1 MGRGRS
7 SRFYQNLVK
16 DKKIAVQSACMSGF
30 PGDKFPSLILIFAV
44 PAAGKTS
51 AECQAAIEEEIEKI
65 KKESVTEDE
74 LTKFKRSTIKGLLG
88 QMKSNPQMAAL
99 LTYGDVVLGGY
110 GKALDQVEEYKAIT
124 AEDVKRVANQYFVK
138 THRTIGEIIPEK

>member
-1 MGRGRS
+1 
-7 SRFYQNLVK
+7 
-16 DKKIAVQSACMSGF
+16 
-30 PGDKFPSLILIFAV
+30 
-44 PAAGKTS
+44 
-51 AECQAAIEEEIEKI
+51 
-65 KKESVTEDE
+65 
-74 LTKFKRSTIKGLLG
+74 
-88 QMKSNPQMAAL
+88 MKSNPQMASL